1 MKIEDLTKSIIDLI
15 SNAEEVEE
23 FAISAAT
30 DEDGTI
36 SAVDFTIGK
45 YKARKQ
51 ADTTSTGNP
60 NKIIHVLDNS
70 TDCIAETGKINV
82 PKEYRAELDITK
94 GTPITCVEGVTYKTN
109 KSSSQRYDA
118 SKTSSHTMNTL
129 DICGTSEES
138 NPAVITTEESNPAV
152 ITTVGDIISDIGFAT
167 ASAAS
172 VCTASSDSSIEC
184 ELWATKSKSSGSVR

>member
-138 NPAVITTEESNPAV
+138 NPAVITT
-152 ITTVGDIISDIGFAT
+152 VGDIISDIGFAT